1 MLVLCPSY
9 SLNYSPAINLLRGI
23 LLSVVIHISSQ
34 NAVAFDFIDFGM
46 FRVFCVYMMGTLYP
60 MLAYP
65 VVAGVTI
72 VIQLIHNLNCN
83 DIQHNANKQILKYT
97 ICNRHNSNHMDI
109 VSSEK
114 NKARTYL
121 SRLDEILHHDIK
133 QISLL
138 SFFKDKHFVT
148 ANHCYKE
155 NNDLD
160 NTRM

>member
-1 MLVLCPSY
+1 
-9 SLNYSPAINLLRGI
+9 
-23 LLSVVIHISSQ
+23 
-34 NAVAFDFIDFGM
+34 
-46 FRVFCVYMMGTLYP
+46 

-72 VIQLIHNLNCN
+72 VIQFIHNLNCN

-97 ICNRHNSNHMDI
+97 ICNRHNSNHVDI

-133 QISLL
+133 QISIL

-160 NTRM
+160 NILK